1 MGSLL
6 HRKLT
11 SLFSSLLGLLFL
23 AQSVHALD
31 ISIDGVLDETD
42 WSNAREVTKFY
53 ESMPFSLGEP
63 KHFQKVLVLEDENG
77 MYFGFVNLQPKDT
90 IRANK
95 HERDDEM
102 ANADRS
108 GI

>member
-1 MGSLL
+1 METLL

-63 KHFQKVLVLEDENG
+63 KHFQKVPNNFPIRSLSSVGKGPSPTLV
-77 MYFGFVNLQPKDT
+77 V
-90 IRANK
+90 
-95 HERDDEM
+95 
-102 ANADRS
+102 
-108 GI
+108 